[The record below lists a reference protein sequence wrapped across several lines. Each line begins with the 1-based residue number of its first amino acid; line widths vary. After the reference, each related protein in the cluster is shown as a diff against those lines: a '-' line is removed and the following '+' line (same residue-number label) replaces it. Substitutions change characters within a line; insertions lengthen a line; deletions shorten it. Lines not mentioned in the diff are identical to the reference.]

1 MSKSIKYVCCKCKSE
16 NVDIMSIKE
25 RTIISD
31 NKKIPTVD
39 ITYICTDCGNT
50 ENINEFLYKSNT
62 QYLEKQ
68 NKYGEINNIKK

>member
-39 ITYICTDCGNT
+39 IIYICTDCGNT
-50 ENINEFLYKSNT
+50 ENVNEFLYKSNT

-68 NKYGEINNIKK
+68 KKKEKNYMRQ

>member
-1 MSKSIKYVCCKCKSE
+1 MSKSIKNVCCKCKSE
-16 NVDIMSIKE
+16 NVDIMSVKE

-62 QYLEKQ
+62 QYFNFVK
-68 NKYGEINNIKK
+68 